1 MSISG
6 HLRKMISDLQDS
18 YEKIEE
24 KGGTIPEHKN
34 TNNLPP
40 AIESIPE
47 GGGGSHD
54 PTDPHAVYEALR
66 PADWMVMPEIGENE
80 DNVLYFLLMIAEDR
94 TESITIQAGY
104 AGFKREFGTTDE
116 NGVFTPIESLTTTSN
131 VSTLPMSAFSRPDSI
146 GKKQLIM
153 KVTPS
158 GSGNIT
164 EFNASTS
171 DVLGIAF
178 RRLIHE
184 FKGKATQLTRLSTF
198 GSNYPVSGAESLR
211 FFTLVGENNMT
222 QCDSSGGVWF
232 KYCRSLEAVVELDL
246 SKVTFT
252 QTLFQYCASLVAVSQ
267 LDTSLVTSFSGM
279 FSGCTSLEQCP
290 DLDTSSGTGF
300 SGMFEGCSGL
310 SSISGLDTSKGQN
323 FSSFLKEAFS
333 LSSLPDIDISSATN
347 IEAMFSY
354 CHGLEHADLTGYD
367 FSGMGSSNWGSFLYR
382 IPGQL
387 TVELGDTFGPNGIQA
402 TNTFISSYS
411 DLANNTYPL
420 RIKINKTDAV
430 LPIATSATTVFSSAS
445 YVLIYVPDAL
455 YADYQA
461 DSNWSTLG
469 TRLKKFSELPA

>member
-18 YEKIEE
+18 YEKVEE

-40 AIESIPE
+40 AIESIS
-47 GGGGSHD
+47 GGGGGHD

-80 DNVLYFLLMIAEDR
+80 DNVLYFLLMIAKDR

-104 AGFKREFGTTDE
+104 AGYKREFGSTDE

-131 VSTLPMSAFSRPDSI
+131 ISTLPMSAFSRPDSI

-164 EFNASTS
+164 EFSAYAYDAPS
-171 DVLGIAF
+171 VAF

-184 FKGKATQLTRLSTF
+184 FKGKASRLTKLNVF
-198 GSNYPVSGAESLR
+198 GSDYPVSGAESLR
-211 FFTLVGENNMT
+211 FFTLVGENSVT
-222 QCDSSGGVWF
+222 RCDNYDGIRF

-252 QTLFQYCASLVAVSQ
+252 QSLFQYCSSLIAVPR
-267 LDTSLVTSFSGM
+267 LNTSLVTSFSGM

-290 DLDTSSGTGF
+290 ALDTSNGTVF
-300 SGMFEGCSGL
+300 SGMFEDCSGL

-323 FSSFLKEAFS
+323 FSSFMKSAFS
-333 LSSLPDIDISSATN
+333 LASLPDIDISSATN

-354 CHGLEHADLTGYD
+354 CHGLEHVDLTGYD
-367 FSGMGSSNWGSFLYR
+367 FSSMGSSGWGSFLYQ

-402 TNTFISSYS
+402 TGTFISSYS
-411 DLANNTYPL
+411 YLANSSYPL

-430 LPIATSATTVFSSAS
+430 LPIAANATTVFSSAS

-461 DSNWSTLG
+461 DAKWATLG
-469 TRLKKFSELPA
+469 TRLKRFSELPA